1 MEKLEIKHAV
11 PYLPYGLK
19 AVHEYSDRTMIGV
32 VSRIEV
38 NQRSDGSVWYDISLK
53 NKERARDVSLESIK
67 LVLRP
72 LSDLYKED
80 ENGLIPIIE
89 LARISF
95 KNSVYGRFICEKDK
109 CKVWSDSSSI
119 TFRYSPIY
127 GFTLHYNGR
136 IEPAKNQLDLFTYL
150 FEHHYDVFGL
160 IDKGLAID
168 LNSISHE

>member
-1 MEKLEIKHAV
+1 MKQLELNHIA

-19 AVHEYSDRTMIGV
+19 VYHSGGCIVPMTVEPQKD
-32 VSRIEV
+32 
-38 NQRSDGSVWYDISLK
+38 WK
-53 NKERARDVSLESIK
+53 NKGFGINEILKYDYLT
-67 LVLRP
+67 P
-72 LSDLYKED
+72 LFYPISALYEED

-95 KNSVYGRFICEKDK
+95 KNSGYGRFICEKDK
-109 CKVWSDSSSI
+109 CKVWNDSSSI

-136 IEPAKNQLDLFTYL
+136 IEPANNQLDLFTYL
-150 FEHHYDVFGL
+150 FENHYDVFGL

-168 LNSISHE
+168 KTKIK